1 MFFYSGY
8 SGHFSERAIQ
18 ELFQVGHKLLQAV
31 CHVCLGFLS
40 IRRALWHFLM
50 LKPPPQHHYEKTT
63 ARAKLSPLHGL
74 EMLVQLNETGV
85 HLVDAVFMICVSL
98 SHILKGAL
106 CLLISPVRSVQRTLV
121 SELQTEAKELWRD
134 EQKEG
139 EEQKQRVKQ
148 YLMPMVAATD
158 LQPLTYQKF
167 TINTDTK

>member
-8 SGHFSERAIQ
+8 SVNFSERAIR
-18 ELFQVGHKLLQAV
+18 ELFQVGHKLLQAA

-40 IRRALWHFLM
+40 IRQALWHFLM
-50 LKPPPQHHYEKTT
+50 SAHKPTPQHYYEKTA

-85 HLVDAVFMICVSL
+85 HLVDAVFMTFVSL

-121 SELQTEAKELWRD
+121 SELQT
-134 EQKEG
+134 
-139 EEQKQRVKQ
+139 
-148 YLMPMVAATD
+148 
-158 LQPLTYQKF
+158 
-167 TINTDTK
+167 